1 MLRAHL
7 LDLLEA
13 YGQTW
18 GSGWLD
24 FPGRDL
30 ESEQA
35 ALIRLRGFV
44 RSTAD
49 CFERAHS
56 AGHVTGSALVVTPS
70 LDRVLLMLHGKL
82 GRWLQLGGHADGD
95 PRVEQVAL
103 KEAGEESGLGDLDF
117 LPYEE
122 LLGIPVPRPLPFD
135 LDVHAIPARGAVP
148 GHFHHD
154 VRFLVVARGDLQ
166 PQANSESRDL
176 AWWTLPEAFALT
188 DEASMHRQFRKLA
201 ALAARLSGGRSTRPG
216 DRRGLRTGT

>member
-1 MLRAHL
+1 VLRVHL

-18 GSGWLD
+18 GAGWLD

-56 AGHVTGSALVVTPS
+56 AGHVTGSALVVNPS

-95 PRVEQVAL
+95 PRVDQVAL

-188 DEASMHRQFRKLA
+188 DEPSMHRQFRKLA
-201 ALAARLSGGRSTRPG
+201 ALAGLL
-216 DRRGLRTGT
+216 RR